1 MADNISAHLKK
12 LTLALGVGLFLA
24 FGFVP
29 SGRAALMPESFA
41 DIVEDLMPAVVN
53 ISISTTVQNPSGMQM
68 SPFEDFFEEFME
80 RRDKPPQEK
89 RRVSSLGSG
98 FVIDPSG
105 IVITNNHVV
114 ENAEEIVVN
123 FSNGDKYK
131 AELLGRDPKTDLA
144 VLKVI
149 PTKKLPFVK
158 FGDNT
163 RARVGDWVI
172 AIGNPFGLGGSLSV
186 GVISA
191 INRDINSGPYDS
203 YIQTD
208 AAINKGNS
216 GGPLFNLDGEV
227 IGVNTAIISPTGG
240 SVGIGFSIPA
250 DMAQVV
256 IAQLREY
263 GETRRG
269 WLGVRIQRI
278 TEDLAESLGLS
289 KPRGAL
295 VSEVIPGGPA
305 DEAGMK
311 QGDVIITFDGK
322 KVAEMRDLPRIV
334 AETPI
339 DKAVSV
345 KVQRRGK
352 PVTLKVK
359 VGRLEE
365 SSQIAGTGKP
375 GSRTQTK
382 QQGLE
387 LLGLTLKPLDANTR
401 AKAGMENKGGVLI
414 SKIDP
419 GSSAA
424 ESGVKSGDIIV
435 EVDQT
440 PVSKPGEVRD
450 LVDAARKA
458 SKKSVLVLIHT
469 PQGLRFV
476 ALKMDS

>member
-1 MADNISAHLKK
+1 MRRNISSRFKNMVHFYGFGLLAIVAFAH
-12 LTLALGVGLFLA
+12 V
-24 FGFVP
+24 
-29 SGRAALMPESFA
+29 AAAQNMPQSFA
-41 DIVEDLMPAVVN
+41 NIVEDLMPAVVN
-53 ISISTTVQNPSGMQM
+53 ISISTTVQNPPGIQM

-80 RRDKPPQEK
+80 RDEKEPPKK

-114 ENAEEIVVN
+114 ENADEIIVN
-123 FSNGDKYK
+123 FSNGEKFK

-149 PTKKLPFVK
+149 TDKKLPFVK

-163 RARVGDWVI
+163 KARVGDWVI

-250 DMAQVV
+250 DMAQIV
-256 IAQLREY
+256 ITQLREY

-269 WLGVRIQRI
+269 WLGVRIQSI

-289 KPRGAL
+289 KPKGAL
-295 VSEVIPGGPA
+295 VSEIIPGGPA

-311 QGDVIITFDGK
+311 QGDVILSFDGK
-322 KVAEMRDLPRIV
+322 EVAEMRDLPRIV

-339 DKAVSV
+339 DKAVQV

-352 PVTLKVK
+352 VVTLKVK

-365 SSQIAGTGKP
+365 SNQLAETQPANPKK
-375 GSRTQTK
+375 QTK
-382 QQGLE
+382 QPGLK
-387 LLGLTLKPLDANTR
+387 LLGLTLETLDAKTR
-401 AKAGMENKGGVLI
+401 ARAGLDDDKEGVLI
-414 SKIDP
+414 AQVDAD
-419 GSSAA
+419 SSAS

-440 PVSKPGEVRD
+440 SVAKPQDVED
-450 LVDAARKA
+450 LVNKA
-458 SKKSVLVLIHT
+458 KKAGKKSILVLMHT

-476 ALKMDS
+476 AIKI

>member
-1 MADNISAHLKK
+1 MRRNISSRFKNMVHL
-12 LTLALGVGLFLA
+12 
-24 FGFVP
+24 FGFGLLAIVALAHV
-29 SGRAALMPESFA
+29 AAAQNMPQSFA

-53 ISISTTVQNPSGMQM
+53 ISISTTVQNPPGIQM
-68 SPFEDFFEEFME
+68 SPFEEFFEEFME
-80 RRDKPPQEK
+80 RDEK
-89 RRVSSLGSG
+89 EQPKNRRVSSLGSG

-114 ENAEEIVVN
+114 ENAEEIIVN
-123 FSNGDKYK
+123 FSNGEKFK

-149 PTKKLPFVK
+149 TDKKLPFVK

-163 RARVGDWVI
+163 KARVGDWVI

-216 GGPLFNLDGEV
+216 GGPLFNMDGEV

-250 DMAQVV
+250 DMAQIV
-256 IAQLREY
+256 ITQLREY

-278 TEDLAESLGLS
+278 TEVLAESLGLS
-289 KPRGAL
+289 KPKGAL
-295 VSEVIPGGPA
+295 VSEIIPGGPA

-311 QGDVIITFDGK
+311 QGDVILSFDGK
-322 KVAEMRDLPRIV
+322 EVVEMRDLPRIV

-339 DKAVSV
+339 DKAVKV

-352 PVTLKVK
+352 VVILKVK

-365 SSQIAGTGKP
+365 SNQLAETQPANPKK
-375 GSRTQTK
+375 QTK
-382 QQGLE
+382 QPGLK
-387 LLGLTLKPLDANTR
+387 LLGMTLETLDAKTR
-401 AKAGMENKGGVLI
+401 ARAGLDDEKEGVLI
-414 SKIDP
+414 AQVDED
-419 GSSAA
+419 SSAS
-424 ESGVKSGDIIV
+424 ESGVKSDDIIV

-440 PVSKPGEVRD
+440 SVAKPQDVED
-450 LVDAARKA
+450 LVNKA
-458 SKKSVLVLIHT
+458 KKAGKKSILMLMHT

-476 ALKMDS
+476 AIKI

>member
-1 MADNISAHLKK
+1 K
-12 LTLALGVGLFLA
+12 
-24 FGFVP
+24 
-29 SGRAALMPESFA
+29 
-41 DIVEDLMPAVVN
+41 
-53 ISISTTVQNPSGMQM
+53 
-68 SPFEDFFEEFME
+68 
-80 RRDKPPQEK
+80 
-89 RRVSSLGSG
+89 
-98 FVIDPSG
+98 
-105 IVITNNHVV
+105 VIT
-114 ENAEEIVVN
+114 
-123 FSNGDKYK
+123 D
-131 AELLGRDPKTDLA
+131 
-144 VLKVI
+144 
-149 PTKKLPFVK
+149 KKLPFVK

-163 RARVGDWVI
+163 KARVGDWVI

-250 DMAQVV
+250 DMVQIV
-256 IAQLREY
+256 ITQLREY

-289 KPRGAL
+289 KPKGAL
-295 VSEVIPGGPA
+295 VSEIIPGGPA

-311 QGDVIITFDGK
+311 QGDVILTFDGK
-322 KVAEMRDLPRIV
+322 EVAEMRDLPRIV

-339 DKAVSV
+339 DKAVRV

-352 PVTLKVK
+352 AVNLKVK

-365 SSQIAGTGKP
+365 SDQITEAKP
-375 GSRTQTK
+375 TSPKTQTK
-382 QQGLE
+382 QPGLK
-387 LLGLTLKPLDANTR
+387 LLGLTLEMLDAKTR
-401 AKAGMENKGGVLI
+401 ARAGLDDDKDGVLI
-414 SKIDP
+414 GEVDAD
-419 GSSAA
+419 SSAS

-440 PVSKPGEVRD
+440 SVAKPQDVED
-450 LVDAARKA
+450 LVNKA
-458 SKKSVLVLIHT
+458 KKAGKKSILVLMQT

-476 ALKMDS
+476 AIKI

>member
-1 MADNISAHLKK
+1 MRRNISSRFKNMVHL
-12 LTLALGVGLFLA
+12 
-24 FGFVP
+24 FGF
-29 SGRAALMPESFA
+29 GLLAIFALAHIAAAQNMPQSFA

-53 ISISTTVQNPSGMQM
+53 ISISTTVQNPPGIQM
-68 SPFEDFFEEFME
+68 SPFEDFLEEFME
-80 RRDKPPQEK
+80 RDEKEPSKK

-114 ENAEEIVVN
+114 ENAEEIIVN
-123 FSNGDKYK
+123 FSNGEKFK

-149 PTKKLPFVK
+149 TKKKLPFVK

-163 RARVGDWVI
+163 KARVGDWVI

-250 DMAQVV
+250 DMAQIV
-256 IAQLREY
+256 ITQLREY

-269 WLGVRIQRI
+269 WLGVRIQLI
-278 TEDLAESLGLS
+278 TEDLAESLGLLR
-289 KPRGAL
+289 PRGAL
-295 VSEVIPGGPA
+295 VSEIIPGGPA

-311 QGDVIITFDGK
+311 QGDVILSFDSK
-322 KVAEMRDLPRIV
+322 EVVEMRDLPRIV

-339 DKAVSV
+339 DKAVQV

-352 PVTLKVK
+352 VVTLKVK

-365 SSQIAGTGKP
+365 SNQIAETQPANPKK
-375 GSRTQTK
+375 QTK
-382 QQGLE
+382 QPGLK
-387 LLGLTLKPLDANTR
+387 LLGLTLETLDARTR
-401 AKAGMENKGGVLI
+401 ARAGLDDDKKGVLI
-414 SKIDP
+414 AQVDED
-419 GSSAA
+419 SSAS

-440 PVSKPGEVRD
+440 SVAKPQDVED
-450 LVDAARKA
+450 LVNKA
-458 SKKSVLVLIHT
+458 KKAGKKSILVLMHT

-476 ALKMDS
+476 AIKI

>member
-1 MADNISAHLKK
+1 
-12 LTLALGVGLFLA
+12 
-24 FGFVP
+24 
-29 SGRAALMPESFA
+29 
-41 DIVEDLMPAVVN
+41 
-53 ISISTTVQNPSGMQM
+53 M
-68 SPFEDFFEEFME
+68 SPFEDFLEEFME
-80 RRDKPPQEK
+80 RDEKEPSKK

-114 ENAEEIVVN
+114 ENAEEIIVN
-123 FSNGDKYK
+123 FSNGEKFK

-149 PTKKLPFVK
+149 TKKKLPFVK

-163 RARVGDWVI
+163 KARVGDWVI

-250 DMAQVV
+250 DMAQIV
-256 IAQLREY
+256 ITQLREY

-269 WLGVRIQRI
+269 WLGVRIQLI
-278 TEDLAESLGLS
+278 TEDLAESLGLLR
-289 KPRGAL
+289 PRGAL
-295 VSEVIPGGPA
+295 VSEIIPGGPA

-311 QGDVIITFDGK
+311 QGDVILSFDGK
-322 KVAEMRDLPRIV
+322 EVTEMRDLPRIV

-339 DKAVSV
+339 DKAVQV

-352 PVTLKVK
+352 VVTLKVK

-365 SSQIAGTGKP
+365 SNQIAETQPANPKK
-375 GSRTQTK
+375 QTK
-382 QQGLE
+382 QPGLK
-387 LLGLTLKPLDANTR
+387 LLGLTLETLDAKTR
-401 AKAGMENKGGVLI
+401 ARAGLDDDKKGVLI
-414 SKIDP
+414 AQVDED
-419 GSSAA
+419 SSAS

-440 PVSKPGEVRD
+440 SVAKPQDVED
-450 LVDAARKA
+450 LVNKA
-458 SKKSVLVLIHT
+458 KKAGKKSILVLMHT

-476 ALKMDS
+476 AIKI

>member
-1 MADNISAHLKK
+1 MI
-12 LTLALGVGLFLA
+12 
-24 FGFVP
+24 
-29 SGRAALMPESFA
+29 
-41 DIVEDLMPAVVN
+41 I
-53 ISISTTVQNPSGMQM
+53 
-68 SPFEDFFEEFME
+68 
-80 RRDKPPQEK
+80 
-89 RRVSSLGSG
+89 
-98 FVIDPSG
+98 
-105 IVITNNHVV
+105 
-114 ENAEEIVVN
+114 
-123 FSNGDKYK
+123 
-131 AELLGRDPKTDLA
+131 
-144 VLKVI
+144 
-149 PTKKLPFVK
+149 
-158 FGDNT
+158 GDNT
-163 RARVGDWVI
+163 KARVGDWVI

-250 DMAQVV
+250 DMAQIV
-256 IAQLREY
+256 ITQLREY

-289 KPRGAL
+289 KPKGAL
-295 VSEVIPGGPA
+295 VSEIIPGGPA

-311 QGDVIITFDGK
+311 QGDVILSFDGK
-322 KVAEMRDLPRIV
+322 EVAEMRDLPRIV

-339 DKAVSV
+339 DKAVQV

-352 PVTLKVK
+352 VVTLKVK

-365 SSQIAGTGKP
+365 SNQLAETQPANPKK
-375 GSRTQTK
+375 QTK
-382 QQGLE
+382 QPGLK
-387 LLGLTLKPLDANTR
+387 LLGLTLETLDAKTR
-401 AKAGMENKGGVLI
+401 ARAGLDDDKEGVLI
-414 SKIDP
+414 AQVDAD
-419 GSSAA
+419 SSAS

-440 PVSKPGEVRD
+440 SVAKPQDVED
-450 LVDAARKA
+450 LVNKA
-458 SKKSVLVLIHT
+458 KKAGKKSILVLMHT

-476 ALKMDS
+476 AIKI

>member
-1 MADNISAHLKK
+1 MRRNISSRFKNMVHFYGFGLLAIVAFAH
-12 LTLALGVGLFLA
+12 V
-24 FGFVP
+24 
-29 SGRAALMPESFA
+29 AAAQNMPQSFA

-53 ISISTTVQNPSGMQM
+53 ISISTTVQNPPGIQM

-80 RRDKPPQEK
+80 RDEKEPPKK

-114 ENAEEIVVN
+114 ENAEEIIVN
-123 FSNGDKYK
+123 FSNGEKFK

-149 PTKKLPFVK
+149 TDKKLPFVK

-163 RARVGDWVI
+163 KARVGDWVI

-250 DMAQVV
+250 DMAQIV
-256 IAQLREY
+256 IMQLREY

-289 KPRGAL
+289 KP
-295 VSEVIPGGPA
+295 
-305 DEAGMK
+305 K
-311 QGDVIITFDGK
+311 
-322 KVAEMRDLPRIV
+322 
-334 AETPI
+334 
-339 DKAVSV
+339 
-345 KVQRRGK
+345 RRACF
-352 PVTLKVK
+352 
-359 VGRLEE
+359 RNY
-365 SSQIAGTGKP
+365 
-375 GSRTQTK
+375 SRR
-382 QQGLE
+382 
-387 LLGLTLKPLDANTR
+387 P
-401 AKAGMENKGGVLI
+401 
-414 SKIDP
+414 S
-419 GSSAA
+419 
-424 ESGVKSGDIIV
+424 
-435 EVDQT
+435 
-440 PVSKPGEVRD
+440 
-450 LVDAARKA
+450 
-458 SKKSVLVLIHT
+458 
-469 PQGLRFV
+469 
-476 ALKMDS
+476 

>member
-1 MADNISAHLKK
+1 MRRNISSRFQNLVHL
-12 LTLALGVGLFLA
+12 
-24 FGFVP
+24 FGFGLLAIFALAHV
-29 SGRAALMPESFA
+29 AAAQNMPQSFA

-53 ISISTTVQNPSGMQM
+53 ISISTTVQNPPGIQM

-80 RRDKPPQEK
+80 RDEK
-89 RRVSSLGSG
+89 EQPKNRRVSSLGSG

-114 ENAEEIVVN
+114 ENAEEIIVN
-123 FSNGDKYK
+123 FSNGEKFK

-149 PTKKLPFVK
+149 TKKKLPFVK

-163 RARVGDWVI
+163 KARVGDWVI
-172 AIGNPFGLGGSLSV
+172 AIGNPFGLGGSRSV

-250 DMAQVV
+250 DMAQIV
-256 IAQLREY
+256 ITQLREY

-278 TEDLAESLGLS
+278 TEDLAESLGLLR
-289 KPRGAL
+289 PRGAL
-295 VSEVIPGGPA
+295 VSEIIPGGPA

-311 QGDVIITFDGK
+311 QGDVILSFDSK
-322 KVAEMRDLPRIV
+322 EVVEMRDLPRIV

-339 DKAVSV
+339 DKAVKV

-352 PVTLKVK
+352 VVILKVK

-365 SSQIAGTGKP
+365 SNQLAETQPANPKK
-375 GSRTQTK
+375 QTK
-382 QQGLE
+382 QPGLK
-387 LLGLTLKPLDANTR
+387 LLGLTLETLDAKTR
-401 AKAGMENKGGVLI
+401 ARAGLDDDKEGVLI
-414 SKIDP
+414 AQVDAD
-419 GSSAA
+419 SSAS

-440 PVSKPGEVRD
+440 SVAKPQDVED
-450 LVDAARKA
+450 LVNKA
-458 SKKSVLVLIHT
+458 KKAGKKSILVLMHT

-476 ALKMDS
+476 AIKI

>member
-1 MADNISAHLKK
+1 MRRNISSRFKNMVHL
-12 LTLALGVGLFLA
+12 
-24 FGFVP
+24 FGFGLLAIVAFAHV
-29 SGRAALMPESFA
+29 AASQNMPQSFA

-53 ISISTTVQNPSGMQM
+53 ISISTTVQNPPGIQM

-80 RRDKPPQEK
+80 RDEKESPKK

-114 ENAEEIVVN
+114 ENADEIIVN
-123 FSNGDKYK
+123 FSNGEKFK

-149 PTKKLPFVK
+149 TDKKLPFVK

-163 RARVGDWVI
+163 KARVGDWVI

-250 DMAQVV
+250 DMAQIV
-256 IAQLREY
+256 ITQLREY

-289 KPRGAL
+289 KPKGAL
-295 VSEVIPGGPA
+295 VSEIIPGGPA

-311 QGDVIITFDGK
+311 QGDVILSFDGK
-322 KVAEMRDLPRIV
+322 EVAEMRDLPRIV

-339 DKAVSV
+339 DKAVQV

-352 PVTLKVK
+352 VVKLKVK

-365 SSQIAGTGKP
+365 SNQLAETQPANPKK
-375 GSRTQTK
+375 QTK
-382 QQGLE
+382 QPGLK
-387 LLGLTLKPLDANTR
+387 LLGLTLETLDAKTR
-401 AKAGMENKGGVLI
+401 ARAGLDDDKEGVLI
-414 SKIDP
+414 AQVDAD
-419 GSSAA
+419 SSAS

-440 PVSKPGEVRD
+440 SVAKPQDVED
-450 LVDAARKA
+450 LVNKA
-458 SKKSVLVLIHT
+458 KKAGKKSILVLMHT

-476 ALKMDS
+476 AIKI

>member
-1 MADNISAHLKK
+1 MRQNISSRFKNIVHL
-12 LTLALGVGLFLA
+12 LVFGLLVLFALANDAVA
-24 FGFVP
+24 QY
-29 SGRAALMPESFA
+29 MPQSFA

-53 ISISTTVQNPSGMQM
+53 ISSRTTVQNPPGIQM

-80 RRDKPPQEK
+80 RDEKELPKK

-114 ENAEEIVVN
+114 ENAEEIIVN
-123 FSNGDKYK
+123 FSNGEKFK

-149 PTKKLPFVK
+149 TDKKLPFVK

-163 RARVGDWVI
+163 NARVGDWVI

-216 GGPLFNLDGEV
+216 GGPLFNLEGEV

-250 DMAQVV
+250 DMAQIV
-256 IAQLREY
+256 ITQLREY

-269 WLGVRIQRI
+269 WLGVRIQLI
-278 TEDLAESLGLS
+278 TADLAESLGLS
-289 KPRGAL
+289 KPKGAL
-295 VSEVIPGGPA
+295 VSEIISGGPA

-311 QGDVIITFDGK
+311 QGDVILSFDGK
-322 KVAEMRDLPRIV
+322 QVAEMRDLPRIV

-339 DKAVSV
+339 DKAVQV

-352 PVTLKVK
+352 VVTLKVM

-365 SSQIAGTGKP
+365 SDQLAETQPANSKK
-375 GSRTQTK
+375 QTK
-382 QQGLE
+382 QSGLK
-387 LLGLTLKPLDANTR
+387 LLGLTLETLDSKTR
-401 AKAGMENKGGVLI
+401 ARAGLDDDKEGVLI
-414 SKIDP
+414 TQVDAD
-419 GSSAA
+419 SSA
-424 ESGVKSGDIIV
+424 SDIGVNSGDIIV

-440 PVSKPGEVRD
+440 SVAKPQDVEV
-450 LVDAARKA
+450 LVNKA
-458 SKKSVLVLIHT
+458 IKAGKKSILVLMHT

-476 ALKMDS
+476 AIKI

>member
-1 MADNISAHLKK
+1 MRRNISSRFKNMVHL
-12 LTLALGVGLFLA
+12 
-24 FGFVP
+24 FGFGLLAIVTF
-29 SGRAALMPESFA
+29 AHIATAQNMPQSFA

-53 ISISTTVQNPSGMQM
+53 ISISTTVQNPPGIQM

-80 RRDKPPQEK
+80 RDEKEPPKK

-98 FVIDPSG
+98 FVIDPLG

-114 ENAEEIVVN
+114 ENAEEIIVN
-123 FSNGDKYK
+123 FSNGEKFK

-149 PTKKLPFVK
+149 TDKKLPFVK

-163 RARVGDWVI
+163 KARVGDWVI

-250 DMAQVV
+250 DMAQIV
-256 IAQLREY
+256 ITQLREY

-278 TEDLAESLGLS
+278 TEDLAESLGLLR
-289 KPRGAL
+289 PRGAL
-295 VSEVIPGGPA
+295 VSEIIPGGPA

-311 QGDVIITFDGK
+311 QGDVIQSFDGK
-322 KVAEMRDLPRIV
+322 EVTEMRDLPRIV

-339 DKAVSV
+339 DKAVKV

-352 PVTLKVK
+352 VVTLKVK

-365 SSQIAGTGKP
+365 SNQLAETQPANPKK
-375 GSRTQTK
+375 QTK
-382 QQGLE
+382 QPGLK
-387 LLGLTLKPLDANTR
+387 LLGLTLETLDAKTR
-401 AKAGMENKGGVLI
+401 ARAGLDDDKEGVLI
-414 SKIDP
+414 AQVDAD
-419 GSSAA
+419 SSAS

-440 PVSKPGEVRD
+440 SVAKPQDVED
-450 LVDAARKA
+450 LVNKA
-458 SKKSVLVLIHT
+458 KKAGKKSILVLMHT

-476 ALKMDS
+476 AIKI

>member
-1 MADNISAHLKK
+1 MRRNISSRFKNMVHL
-12 LTLALGVGLFLA
+12 
-24 FGFVP
+24 FGF
-29 SGRAALMPESFA
+29 GLLAIFALAHIAAAQNMPQSFA

-53 ISISTTVQNPSGMQM
+53 ISISSTVQNPPGIQM
-68 SPFEDFFEEFME
+68 SPFEDFLEEFME
-80 RRDKPPQEK
+80 RDEKEPSKK

-114 ENAEEIVVN
+114 ENAEEIIVN
-123 FSNGDKYK
+123 FSNGEKFK

-149 PTKKLPFVK
+149 TKKKLPFVK

-163 RARVGDWVI
+163 KARVGDWVI

-250 DMAQVV
+250 DMAQIV
-256 IAQLREY
+256 ITQLREY

-278 TEDLAESLGLS
+278 TEDLAESLGLLR
-289 KPRGAL
+289 PRGAL
-295 VSEVIPGGPA
+295 VSEIIPGGPA
-305 DEAGMK
+305 DQAGMK
-311 QGDVIITFDGK
+311 QGDVIQSFDGK
-322 KVAEMRDLPRIV
+322 EVTEMRDLPRIV

-339 DKAVSV
+339 DKAVKV

-352 PVTLKVK
+352 VVILKVK

-365 SSQIAGTGKP
+365 SNQLAETQPANPKK
-375 GSRTQTK
+375 QTK
-382 QQGLE
+382 QPGLK
-387 LLGLTLKPLDANTR
+387 LLGLTLETLDAKTR
-401 AKAGMENKGGVLI
+401 ARAGLDDDKEGVLI
-414 SKIDP
+414 AQVDAD
-419 GSSAA
+419 SSAS

-440 PVSKPGEVRD
+440 SVAKPQDVED
-450 LVDAARKA
+450 LVNKA
-458 SKKSVLVLIHT
+458 KKAGKKSILMLMHT

-476 ALKMDS
+476 AIKI

>member
-1 MADNISAHLKK
+1 MRRNISSRFKNMVHL
-12 LTLALGVGLFLA
+12 
-24 FGFVP
+24 FGFGLLAIV
-29 SGRAALMPESFA
+29 ALAHVATAQNMPQSFA

-53 ISISTTVQNPSGMQM
+53 ISISTTVQNPPGIQM

-80 RRDKPPQEK
+80 RDEK
-89 RRVSSLGSG
+89 EQPKNRRVSSLGSG

-114 ENAEEIVVN
+114 ENAEEIIVN
-123 FSNGDKYK
+123 FSNGEKFK

-144 VLKVI
+144 VLKI
-149 PTKKLPFVK
+149 ITEKKLPFVK

-163 RARVGDWVI
+163 KARVGDWVI

-216 GGPLFNLDGEV
+216 GGPLFNMDGEV

-250 DMAQVV
+250 DMAQIV
-256 IAQLREY
+256 ITQLREY

-289 KPRGAL
+289 KPKGAL
-295 VSEVIPGGPA
+295 VSEIIPGGPA

-311 QGDVIITFDGK
+311 QGDVILSFDGK
-322 KVAEMRDLPRIV
+322 EVAEMRDLPRIV

-339 DKAVSV
+339 DKAVQV

-352 PVTLKVK
+352 VVTLKVK

-365 SSQIAGTGKP
+365 SDQLAESQDANSKK
-375 GSRTQTK
+375 QTN
-382 QQGLE
+382 QSGLK
-387 LLGLTLKPLDANTR
+387 LLGLTLEKLDAKTR
-401 AKAGMENKGGVLI
+401 GRAGLDDDKEGVLI
-414 SKIDP
+414 AKVDAD
-419 GSSAA
+419 SSAS
-424 ESGVKSGDIIV
+424 ESGVKSGDIII
-435 EVDQT
+435 EVDQKS
-440 PVSKPGEVRD
+440 VAKPQDVRD
-450 LVDAARKA
+450 LVNKA
-458 SKKSVLVLIHT
+458 KKAGKKSILVLMHT
-469 PQGLRFV
+469 LEGLRFV
-476 ALKMDS
+476 AIKI